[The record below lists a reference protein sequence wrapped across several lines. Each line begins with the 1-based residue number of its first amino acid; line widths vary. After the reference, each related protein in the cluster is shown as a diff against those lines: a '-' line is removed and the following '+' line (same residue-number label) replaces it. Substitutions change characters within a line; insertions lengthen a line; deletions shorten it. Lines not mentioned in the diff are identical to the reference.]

1 MKHIELFHGN
11 NAQQDA
17 SADRNSK
24 DTDHNGGAC
33 EEPVVHQIPNTVQC
47 GLHINVSVLELES
60 VIRDEELDL
69 FKTKVIVVKLFKDF
83 DRDELSVW
91 ASKPSRC
98 KWDHASDVT
107 NHKFKATLRVKVTC
121 S

>member
-1 MKHIELFHGN
+1 M
-11 NAQQDA
+11 
-17 SADRNSK
+17 
-24 DTDHNGGAC
+24 
-33 EEPVVHQIPNTVQC
+33 
-47 GLHINVSVLELES
+47 ES
-60 VIRDEELDL
+60 VIRDEELNF

-83 DRDELSVW
+83 DRDELSVR

-107 NHKFKATLRVKVTC
+107 NHKFKAALRVKVTC